1 MTGGDAAPP
10 KDETVQAAVKTE
22 PVADID
28 IKADNDNDAGGD
40 APTAPQKTVIVQGVS
55 GQVKWFNVRNGYGF
69 INRDD
74 TKEDVFVHQTAITKN
89 NRNKYLRS
97 VGDGEKVLFDVV
109 QGEKGMAEAAN
120 VTGPEGAEVQGSKYA
135 PDKRR
140 YQVQRGRGRT
150 NRNRSSDDGEGK
162 AEVYDKKEEDPE
174 NPQDVE
180 AKPAG
185 RGRGRGRG
193 RGGFYQN
200 GRGNYRGRGQY
211 RNNYRGRGYY
221 RNGNNHRDG
230 NDHGDYNE
238 AAPVQSHDG
247 GDAQPHHTDGDGDRP
262 VTANRG
268 RRGRGGRGGFRG
280 RGGYRGR
287 GRGGARGRGRGRG
300 RGGHRSNEGGEQPQ
314 HAPAAAQE

>member
-120 VTGPEGAEVQGSKYA
+120 VTGPEGAEVEGSKYA

-162 AEVYDKKEEDPE
+162 AEDAVVIAATRVANSRNTRHLLLRSKR
-174 NPQDVE
+174 VE
-180 AKPAG
+180 FKIVQG
-185 RGRGRGRG
+185 RNQRLGRDSIEVA
-193 RGGFYQN
+193 YE
-200 GRGNYRGRGQY
+200 YIC
-211 RNNYRGRGYY
+211 
-221 RNGNNHRDG
+221 
-230 NDHGDYNE
+230 
-238 AAPVQSHDG
+238 
-247 GDAQPHHTDGDGDRP
+247 HHTHTCFDVFPG
-262 VTANRG
+262 
-268 RRGRGGRGGFRG
+268 
-280 RGGYRGR
+280 
-287 GRGGARGRGRGRG
+287 
-300 RGGHRSNEGGEQPQ
+300 
-314 HAPAAAQE
+314 